1 VNVAGFSSVHLA
13 ASAAGRS
20 ASRKY
25 RDGDP
30 HAAMVSGKGRIAPI
44 PFGRRLAMGARLITM
59 LVLIYAG
66 FSALGIAA
74 GVSVVRKA
82 GYSPW
87 WVVTGLIPLVNV
99 VMAFTFAFADWP
111 VLQENRRAARRATT
125 EKSHPSLGY
134 LPAAPQFAPQVPP
147 QFAPQFPPPA
157 AAQLAPPPAPRPY
170 GT

>member
-1 VNVAGFSSVHLA
+1 
-13 ASAAGRS
+13 
-20 ASRKY
+20 
-25 RDGDP
+25 
-30 HAAMVSGKGRIAPI
+30 
-44 PFGRRLAMGARLITM
+44 MGTRMITM

-87 WVVTGLIPLVNV
+87 WVVTGFIPLVNV

-111 VLQENRRAARRATT
+111 VLQENRRATRRATAD
-125 EKSHPSLGY
+125 KSHPSLGY
-134 LPAAPQFAPQVPP
+134 LPAAPAFAPQVAP
-147 QFAPQFPPPA
+147 QFAPQPVPPQPAPQYQPPP
-157 AAQLAPPPAPRPY
+157 QPRPY

>member
-1 VNVAGFSSVHLA
+1 
-13 ASAAGRS
+13 
-20 ASRKY
+20 
-25 RDGDP
+25 
-30 HAAMVSGKGRIAPI
+30 MVSGNGLIAPI

-74 GVSVVRKA
+74 GASVMRKA

-111 VLQENRRAARRATT
+111 VLQENRRATRRATA

-134 LPAAPQFAPQVPP
+134 LPAAPQFTPESAPGFAP
-147 QFAPQFPPPA
+147 QFAPQ
-157 AAQLAPPPAPRPY
+157 LAPQQRPY

>member
-1 VNVAGFSSVHLA
+1 
-13 ASAAGRS
+13 
-20 ASRKY
+20 
-25 RDGDP
+25 
-30 HAAMVSGKGRIAPI
+30 
-44 PFGRRLAMGARLITM
+44 MGARLFTM

-87 WVVTGLIPLVNV
+87 WVVTGFIPLVNV

-111 VLQENRRAARRATT
+111 VLQENRHATRRATT
-125 EKSHPSLGY
+125 EKAHPSLGY
-134 LPAAPQFAPQVPP
+134 LPAAPQFAPQ
-147 QFAPQFPPPA
+147 FAPPA
-157 AAQLAPPPAPRPY
+157 AAQLVPETAPRPY